1 MTFPQQ
7 DCITTR
13 TQRLDIFPDK
23 SLDSFDL
30 PKELRAHKILGCYCF
45 KLAVNFVKGIA
56 ASALVAVLFEK
67 TEKTRQQLFV
77 CWKFT
82 ACCL

>member
-1 MTFPQQ
+1 MKTN
-7 DCITTR
+7 
-13 TQRLDIFPDK
+13 K
-23 SLDSFDL
+23 L
-30 PKELRAHKILGCYCF
+30 PLQ
-45 KLAVNFVKGIA
+45 LAVNFVKGIA
-56 ASALVAVLFEK
+56 AAALVAVLFEK

>member
-1 MTFPQQ
+1 MYDAIRDFVAILEQNLNR
-7 DCITTR
+7 TTS
-13 TQRLDIFPDK
+13 LYIVKECSNVK
-23 SLDSFDL
+23 SNFWY
-30 PKELRAHKILGCYCF
+30 KNVQ
-45 KLAVNFVKGIA
+45 LAVNFVKGIA

>member
-1 MTFPQQ
+1 MEHSFGCSQIIKNRMKYSKNVSTMP
-7 DCITTR
+7 
-13 TQRLDIFPDK
+13 TQNAD
-23 SLDSFDL
+23 SLFHDVASIAL
-30 PKELRAHKILGCYCF
+30 ICL
-45 KLAVNFVKGIA
+45 LAVNFVKGIA

-77 CWKFT
+77 CWKFR

>member
-1 MTFPQQ
+1 MARRALNAKISIPGYATL
-7 DCITTR
+7 DMIR
-13 TQRLDIFPDK
+13 RLKKLKKGLSSGTNHFQCM
-23 SLDSFDL
+23 S
-30 PKELRAHKILGCYCF
+30 R
-45 KLAVNFVKGIA
+45 LAVNFVKGIA

-82 ACCL
+82 ACFL

>member
-1 MTFPQQ
+1 MCGACLISHMIGYIFHMRY
-7 DCITTR
+7 R
-13 TQRLDIFPDK
+13 TI
-23 SLDSFDL
+23 S
-30 PKELRAHKILGCYCF
+30 II
-45 KLAVNFVKGIA
+45 LAVSFVKGIA